1 MQNAEVAFMAFL
13 ILYFLLSLKEMSELV
28 NAIHKSDGK
37 KSVEDI
43 DALKEKIS
51 RIVHLIIKRQI
62 NLRRSMKLKRNT

>member
-43 DALKEKIS
+43 DALKEKI
-51 RIVHLIIKRQI
+51 
-62 NLRRSMKLKRNT
+62 RSGFK

>member
-1 MQNAEVAFMAFL
+1 MIVFHFMQNAEVAFMAFL

-43 DALKEKIS
+43 DALKEKI
-51 RIVHLIIKRQI
+51 
-62 NLRRSMKLKRNT
+62 RSGFK